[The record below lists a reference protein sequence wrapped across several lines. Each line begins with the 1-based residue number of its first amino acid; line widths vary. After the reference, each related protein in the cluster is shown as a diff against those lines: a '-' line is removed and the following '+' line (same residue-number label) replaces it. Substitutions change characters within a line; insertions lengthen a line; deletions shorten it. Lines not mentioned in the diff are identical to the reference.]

1 MRVDNLPIPK
11 EAVEIIEEQDIL
23 KLYPPQEEAI
33 KAGALDGKNLVLAS
47 PTASGKTLIAELCAI
62 KHVMEQNGKVL
73 YLTPL
78 RALASEKYN
87 EFRKYTRLRK
97 GGGARVKVAISTGDY
112 DSSNP
117 WLERA
122 DIIITTNEKADSLLR
137 HKAHWMSDVTL
148 VVADEV
154 HLLND
159 VGRGPTLE
167 VILTRLLEINP
178 KAQIL
183 ALSATIRNADE
194 VAEWLKARSI
204 TTEWRPIKLVEGVCL
219 HKTAEFNDGS
229 SIKISGDYRDP
240 VINLVEYTV
249 KKNGQALVFTETR
262 KRAVSYAKKTAIAVN
277 KLLSRPEKRSL
288 KFVSDRILA
297 AGERTRVS
305 DLLAKLVQQGVAFH
319 HAGLSS
325 SHRKI
330 VEDAFRAGK
339 IKATTATPTLA
350 YGVNLPA
357 RMVIISSYK
366 RYLPGYGRYPI
377 SVLDFKQMSGRAGR
391 PRYDKVGEA
400 LLIAVTSDEQDY
412 LMKSYV
418 FSKPEKLWSKLA
430 VERVLRSHVLASI
443 ASGFTHSEQGL
454 YDFFEKT
461 FYAYQ
466 YESRNIKPMVAK
478 ILRFLYKEGMVTLD
492 GKSLSATD
500 FGRRVSELYIDPVS
514 GVIIRDGLYN
524 RADSLTDLS
533 FLHLVCHTPDVT
545 PKYYPRR
552 REMDGLNVYISAHR
566 KEFMFEVPDEW
577 ADRIPY
583 EEFLGEVK
591 CALVLESWINEVS
604 EDNMIERFS
613 VEPGDLF
620 RLTETVKWLLYAS
633 HELCR
638 LFGHKDLLAKTSAL
652 RRRVESG
659 AKAELLPLIRLK
671 GIGRIR
677 GRALFNAGFKTIK
690 GLKHASISQLTD
702 IPLIGPQV
710 AKKIKEQVG
719 GLVKSDEWK
728 RLKEEKGEGQKQLSE
743 Y

>member
-1 MRVDNLPIPK
+1 MRIDNLPIPK

-33 KAGALDGKNLVLAS
+33 KAGVLDGKNLVLAS

-87 EFRKYTRLRK
+87 EFRKYARLKR
-97 GGGARVKVAISTGDY
+97 GGARVKVAISTGDY
-112 DSSNP
+112 DSSDP

-137 HKAHWMSDVTL
+137 HKAHWMGDVTL

-159 VGRGPTLE
+159 VDRGPTLE

-194 VAEWLKARSI
+194 VAGWLKARSI
-204 TTEWRPIKLVEGVCL
+204 TTKWRPIKLVEGVCL
-219 HKTAEFNDGS
+219 HKTVEFNDGS

-249 KKNGQALVFTETR
+249 KQNGQALVFAETR
-262 KRAVSYAKKTAIAVN
+262 RRAVSYAKKIAIAVN

-288 KFVSDRILA
+288 RFVSDRILA

-391 PRYDKVGEA
+391 PRYDKIGEA

-412 LMKSYV
+412 LMKSYI
-418 FSKPEKLWSKLA
+418 FSKPERLWSKLA
-430 VERVLRSHVLASI
+430 VERALRSHVLASI

-454 YDFFEKT
+454 YDFFDKT

-466 YESRNIKPMVAK
+466 YGSRNIRPIVAK
-478 ILRFLYKEGMVTLD
+478 ILRFLYKEGMVALD
-492 GKSLSATD
+492 GKSLYATE
-500 FGRRVSELYIDPVS
+500 FGRRVSELYIDPIS
-514 GVIIRDGLYN
+514 GVIIRDGLCN

-552 REMDGLNVYISAHR
+552 REIDGLNVYISAHR

-577 ADRIPY
+577 ADRISY

-604 EDNMIERFS
+604 EDNIIERFS

-659 AKAELLPLIRLK
+659 VKAELLPLVRLK

-677 GRALFNAGFKTIK
+677 GRALFNAGFRTIK
-690 GLKHASISQLTD
+690 SLKHASISQLTD

-719 GLVKSDEWK
+719 GLVGWDDWK
-728 RLKEEKGEGQKQLSE
+728 RLKEEKGEGQKQLSA